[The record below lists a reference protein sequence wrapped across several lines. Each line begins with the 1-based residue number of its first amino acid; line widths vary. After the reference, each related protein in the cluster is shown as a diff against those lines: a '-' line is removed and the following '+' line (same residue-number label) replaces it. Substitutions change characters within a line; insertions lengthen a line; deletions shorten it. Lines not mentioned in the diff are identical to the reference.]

1 MLLWFTALIKHASW
15 LILHNRK
22 NIKKGRRANKSN
34 LKKSDAIFIF
44 SVGGG
49 NKKKKVSENLISAIK
64 YAKFKKAKIFSI
76 VGRKDGYAY

>member
-34 LKKSDAIFIF
+34 LKKSELL
-44 SVGGG
+44 
-49 NKKKKVSENLISAIK
+49 NREHRPMEKQHKH
-64 YAKFKKAKIFSI
+64 KFW
-76 VGRKDGYAY
+76 